1 MRTIVRK
8 TNNPVKSIDHD
19 AIQGSRRVKPTKR
32 FEFWHRCN
40 MLIGDGQWSK
50 SRTYESQEEAVLM
63 GEKRLR
69 EFDSKWMSFKIV
81 DKITQEIIWQ
91 SPDIKEN
98 QQQEENNNG
107 REQAEGEAMEHDH

>member
-1 MRTIVRK
+1 
-8 TNNPVKSIDHD
+8 
-19 AIQGSRRVKPTKR
+19 
-32 FEFWHRCN
+32 
-40 MLIGDGQWSK
+40 
-50 SRTYESQEEAVLM
+50 M